1 MPGFPAASSGHRD
14 PVTRILDESASRASM
29 EAMQDPASS
38 IDLIAQFQQLVGQR
52 AAYPLV
58 ATLLTFALQ
67 LGKVSPYTKAL
78 YARIPVGWRWLT
90 PVIVGAAMGF
100 VHGFQAG
107 YTIVGAL
114 TEAVFGIF
122 GVSLTSMGLAAG
134 LRESP
139 IPWSGAAGG
148 EPKPPAS

>member
-1 MPGFPAASSGHRD
+1 M
-14 PVTRILDESASRASM
+14 TRILEGLASYASM

-38 IDLIAQFQQLVGQR
+38 IDIIAQFQQLVGAR

-67 LGKVSPYTKAL
+67 IGKLSPYTKVL
-78 YARIPVGWRWLT
+78 YARVRVGWRWLM
-90 PVIVGAAMGF
+90 PVIVGAVMGF
-100 VHGFQAG
+100 VHGYQSG
-107 YTIVGAL
+107 YTLVGAL

-122 GVSLTSMGLAAG
+122 GVSLTSMGIAAG

-139 IPWSGAAGG
+139 LPWSGAAGG
-148 EPKPPAS
+148 EKPPAS